1 MIGVESKQAV
11 VRAREKLVETGFIEF
26 QKGKK
31 GSPNRYY
38 LGKRSHNV
46 TENVTKSVTVSV
58 PVSVTENVTH
68 NKTERKT
75 KTNTPLPPQGETG
88 FGNDLQEAF
97 ESWLS
102 YKAEKRQ
109 AYKPTGL
116 KSLITEIRNNA
127 QKYPYSIRKGREIQ
141 WLSFPAAL
149 SCACSPLARAKQV
162 APTATE
168 GGRHER
174 LSRRLFCLP
183 ILLAGLQ
190 RLSQLRGRAD
200 QNAERGTG
208 RLHGAVLRQ
217 LHSMAQL
224 HHCPRPAAELRKERT
239 T

>member
-1 MIGVESKQAV
+1 M
-11 VRAREKLVETGFIEF
+11 ETGFIEF
-26 QKGKK
+26 KKCKK

-127 QKYPYSIRKGREIQ
+127 QKYGEAAVANLIRECMASNWTGIIFSRLKSGGTTQTTSEPPPRQ
-141 WLSFPAAL
+141 YDAA
-149 SCACSPLARAKQV
+149 
-162 APTATE
+162 T
-168 GGRHER
+168 
-174 LSRRLFCLP
+174 
-183 ILLAGLQ
+183 
-190 RLSQLRGRAD
+190 
-200 QNAERGTG
+200 GTW
-208 RLHGAVLRQ
+208 R
-217 LHSMAQL
+217 
-224 HHCPRPAAELRKERT
+224 
-239 T
+239 